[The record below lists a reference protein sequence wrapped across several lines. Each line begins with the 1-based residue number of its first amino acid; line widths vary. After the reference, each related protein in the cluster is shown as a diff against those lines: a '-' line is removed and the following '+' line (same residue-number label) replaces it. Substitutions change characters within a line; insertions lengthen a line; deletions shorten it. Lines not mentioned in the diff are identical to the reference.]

1 MTVESV
7 TKLTALA
14 RMRIAS
20 GQLPCIVLPT
30 VWAEAGAK
38 EKCSLCHGV
47 ILPLETVY
55 EVNVKPQEGVE
66 PQVLHFHLECHS
78 AWTMACMEAP
88 VDSTGSN

>member
-1 MTVESV
+1 MSQKITMS
-7 TKLTALA
+7 LAIAAALSSALA
-14 RMRIAS
+14 AAAVS
-20 GQLPCIVLPT
+20 TPAQ
-30 VWAEAGAK
+30 AGAK